1 MLKIDDQYR
10 GLSIKKE
17 RNSSSWETN
26 WSRGVQGLTRV
37 PPSSR
42 IPTLATAVAN
52 FKFPSADQNEHETVQ
67 LVLYREA
74 REVEKYVWPENN
86 RGLTKEGL

>member
-1 MLKIDDQYR
+1 MLEIDDQYR
-10 GLSIKKE
+10 GPSIKKE

-52 FKFPSADQNEHETVQ
+52 FKFPPADQKEHETVQ